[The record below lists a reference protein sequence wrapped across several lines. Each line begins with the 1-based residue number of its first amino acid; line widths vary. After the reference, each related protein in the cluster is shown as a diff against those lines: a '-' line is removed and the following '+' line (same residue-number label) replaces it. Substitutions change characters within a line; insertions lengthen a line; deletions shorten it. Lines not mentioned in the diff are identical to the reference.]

1 MFALDSSTL
10 ALDAVPARIKDV
22 ALMSPAFKLPTVRTS
37 EANFDITSA
46 PSFISASVAL
56 PGPNAWFVT
65 FACIVPLFAPL
76 HVTLT
81 VVRDKVNILGSVILK
96 LTVDVHP
103 FASVTV

>member
-1 MFALDSSTL
+1 MP
-10 ALDAVPARIKDV
+10 PA
-22 ALMSPAFKLPTVRTS
+22 
-37 EANFDITSA
+37 
-46 PSFISASVAL
+46 
-56 PGPNAWFVT
+56 T

-103 FASVTV
+103 LESVTV